1 MIIGNK
7 EFKYKKDA
15 LNYYK
20 EILNSY
26 NFGEKLNEIDTIKII
41 ELLKNHP
48 EFERKFSFGIKEIIV
63 EKVKYGSKAFHIL
76 NNNSELEAFSYI
88 KCINGKKPPLTIF
101 SNTCRDVIQK
111 DINLVKYQYFSDN
124 SKKGEVKCQET
135 GELCKWEKLVV
146 DHRQPNTFSI
156 IVDRFIELN
165 NIDINSVEYIEII
178 DGVYDFKDK
187 EISNKFREYHKEKAN
202 LRIVK
207 KGKNSGRAHQAR
219 VKQQKKDLRIK

>member
-1 MIIGNK
+1 MIIGNMI
-7 EFKYKKDA
+7 FKYKKDA

-26 NFGEKLNEIDTIKII
+26 NFRETLDENDKVEII

-48 EFERKFSFGIKEIIV
+48 DFERKFSFGIKNIIV
-63 EKVKYGSKAFHIL
+63 DKVKYNSKAFHIL

-88 KCINGKKPPLTIF
+88 KCINGKKPPLTVF
-101 SNTCRDVIQK
+101 SSTCRDIVQD
-111 DINLVKYQYFSDN
+111 DINKVKFQYFSDN
-124 SKKGEVKCQET
+124 SKNGQVKCQES
-135 GELCKWEKLVV
+135 GDLCKWKELVV

-165 NIDINSVEYIEII
+165 NIDIKSTEYIEIF
-178 DGVYDFKDK
+178 DGVYNFKDEK
-187 EISNKFREYHKEKAN
+187 ISNKFRDYHKEKAN